1 MALATAIV
9 VMRERKM
16 KRRKG
21 RVALALGPAAL
32 LVIVSFSTGRAFN
45 GWLSDRLIF
54 LEKDAATRGLL
65 TGLVNVFRSEFF

>member
-1 MALATAIV
+1 MALATVIV
-9 VMRERKM
+9 VMSVRKR

-21 RVALALGPAAL
+21 RVALVLAPAAL
-32 LVIVSFSTGRAFN
+32 LVIVSFSTGRTFN

-54 LEKDAATRGLL
+54 LEKNAATRGLL

>member
-1 MALATAIV
+1 
-9 VMRERKM
+9 MRERKRKR

-21 RVALALGPAAL
+21 RVALALGSAAL
-32 LVIVSFSTGRAFN
+32 LAIVSTGRAFN